1 MKDQVWRLVKV
12 VAGIECITGGGGK
25 FHSVLKGFEVPKMT
39 LQNFITCWYCGNP
52 KENVPPLRFIKSH
65 DISKSSGK
73 VLVSQWRK
81 MMEYVRRGA
90 IKVGYTIPSND
101 KIEVKDTVDLYAAT
115 KQLFRYKALRV
126 NHKRRYEGLLW
137 KTIFNNI
144 SKNQG
149 RFADEVTN

>member
-1 MKDQVWRLVKV
+1 
-12 VAGIECITGGGGK
+12 
-25 FHSVLKGFEVPKMT
+25 
-39 LQNFITCWYCGNP
+39 
-52 KENVPPLRFIKSH
+52 
-65 DISKSSGK
+65 
-73 VLVSQWRK
+73 
-81 MMEYVRRGA
+81 MEYVRRGA

-149 RFADEVTN
+149 RSPQ